1 MSCKKWEV
9 YVCQLRNWLKKQQF
23 GELSRSQPGVNNS
36 LIELKIQKGI
46 IIRVRL
52 LITMA
57 KLLTISIINQ
67 NFFFSNLQNFLQHHI
82 LISLSVSYGS
92 STQIDVVKL

>member
-23 GELSRSQPGVNNS
+23 FELSRSQLGEDNS
-36 LIELKIQKGI
+36 LIVHKFHKGI
-46 IIRVRL
+46 IIRVQL

-57 KLLTISIINQ
+57 ELLTISIINQ

-92 STQIDVVKL
+92 STQIDVMKL